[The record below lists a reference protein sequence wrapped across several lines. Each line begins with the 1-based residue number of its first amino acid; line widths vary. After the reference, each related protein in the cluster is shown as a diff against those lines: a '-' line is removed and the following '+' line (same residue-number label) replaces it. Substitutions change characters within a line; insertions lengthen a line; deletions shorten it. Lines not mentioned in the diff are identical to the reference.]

1 MLLLTVT
8 SLYSPISIMAS
19 PELALVTVLSLLFLG
34 QVSFAET
41 VNEQIKVCQ
50 TFGSGVVEP
59 FRGIPFHL
67 STTCPTT
74 LLHFIHKDVEYKI
87 IITHSL
93 KTGLIKKVE
102 FILNKLITVVTDG
115 MITVEDK
122 SVSLP
127 YDHMYKHIHPYGIYT
142 KLKSKILELS
152 VIWRFA
158 GSEIDYL
165 WVELSESN
173 IEEKDALCWQGGT
186 SENVDISPSRFIYKT
201 EECQTRTS
209 ITLGMSCKF
218 LSHFYGCFIENDD
231 IPNPFQKY
239 SSLCKA
245 NIYYYE
251 NTKTLE
257 CAFYSAIKRYCDM
270 ETYEPGWKA
279 SKCPKPTC
287 PGDLIYMEQGNPFTP
302 TCSHPN
308 FINSENTVETC
319 VCPAGKVLNNFENS
333 SRCIPKEE
341 CPCVYGGKIFAQGE
355 NRMTKCQSCTCEN
368 GAWTC
373 IKENCQKR
381 CIIEGGSVTTYDGKQ
396 YMLPKACTYVAS
408 QGLNWTIIIELSE
421 DLFLGKVILQIEQ
434 KTYTF
439 SKDSV
444 KFENEEILEL
454 HLTEH
459 VMVFWQSSMYVQ
471 VQTSFGMK
479 IQVQVKPKVQLYV
492 TLPKSES
499 GKVKGLC
506 GNHND
511 DTRDDFIGRSEIRE
525 SVAEYFALSWVMGT
539 CNSKTPGICNSDVDK
554 YAHQDCSYL
563 MDPSGIFA
571 SCHNEVPS
579 EDYVKACE
587 KIVCNCEGNKDCL
600 CVALG
605 NYAKACLNQGID
617 VGDWR
622 NTTSCVEPCNSGQMF
637 SYDARSC
644 NSTCQSLAG
653 PDPACDVH
661 DAPVEGCGCPH
672 GSLLNSDGTCTTRS
686 ECQCYYL
693 GKTLK
698 PGNHFIGKTKCNCK
712 DGKLDCPEPLG
723 CSHGKTYVNC
733 YNSSINTVNRKCASL
748 GMPEIMST
756 ICESGCYCPDG
767 QYEDHN
773 GTCVAPADCP
783 CLFSGVAYKSGETVT
798 YDCQACT
805 CKGGLWACVEEACSG
820 NCEVFGNGHYKTF
833 DSKWYNFDGN
843 CEYTLVEDDC
853 GSGHRT
859 FSIRA
864 ESVPCCEERLTCSRR
879 ITLELQGKDTLN
891 LHDLEVGQ
899 IGNDTQLLYSVHT
912 VGLYFEIRIPSL
924 DITLTWD
931 KHTRLIITLGK
942 RWKNKVCGLCGN
954 FNNNEQDDLQIRGSK
969 EKTDALTSGNS
980 WKMPVPQCSDATEVQ
995 FNCVHFSYCANWAER
1010 RCKIISSDIFTA
1022 CHQKVDYIPY
1032 YKACV
1037 EESCSCSAD
1046 QASHGFCTAVAAF
1059 AEACCEAGVTVNW
1072 RTPERCPIYCDYY
1085 NEQNPQSS
1093 DATWHYKS
1101 CGPLD
1106 IKICG
1111 KNYISRK
1118 LEGCYP
1124 TCPEDFPYFDENT
1137 KKCSKTCTTT
1147 TVSPTTTTEST
1158 TTVTE
1163 PPTTTTESTTV
1174 SPTTV
1179 TESTATPTVTPTIA
1193 TTITTIRSTITP
1205 TITSTPSTESTTTV
1219 TEPPTTTTESTT
1231 VSPTTVTEST
1241 ATPTVTP
1248 TTATTITTVGSTIT
1262 PTITS
1267 TPSTESTTTVTEPPT
1282 TTTGSTT
1289 VSPTT
1294 ATTIT
1299 TIRSTITPTITST
1312 ESTTAVT
1319 EPITTTTESTT
1330 VSPTTVTES
1339 TATPTVTPTTA
1350 TTITTIRS
1358 TITPTITST
1367 PSTESTTTVTEPP
1380 TTTTE
1385 STTVSPTTVTEST
1398 ATPTVTPT
1406 TATTITTIRS
1416 TITPTI
1422 TSTESTEST
1431 TTVTEP
1437 PTTTTESTT
1446 VSPTT
1451 VTESTATPTVT
1462 PITATTITTVG
1473 STITPTITST
1483 PSTESTTTV
1492 TEPPTTTTEST
1503 TVSPTTVTES
1513 TATPTV
1519 TPTTATTIT
1528 TVGSTIT
1535 PTITS
1540 TESTEST
1547 TTVTEP
1553 PTTTTESTTVSPT
1566 TVTESTATPTVTP
1579 TTATTITTIGST
1591 ITPTSTSTPS
1601 TESTTTVTEPPTT
1614 TTGSTTVSPTTVTE
1628 STATPTVTP
1637 TTATTITTVGS
1648 TITPTITS
1656 TPSTESTTTV
1666 TEPPT
1671 TTTGSTT
1678 VSPTTV
1684 TESTATP
1691 TVTPTTA
1698 TTITTIGSTITPT
1711 ITSTPSTEST
1721 TTVTEPPTTTTESTT
1736 VSPTTVTESTATPTV
1751 TPTTA
1756 TTITTIR
1763 STITPTITSTES
1775 TESTTTVTEPP
1786 TTTTESTTVSPTTV
1800 TESTATPTVTPITAT
1815 TITTV
1820 GSTITPTITST
1831 PSTESTTTVT
1841 EPPTTTTESTTVSP
1855 TTVTESTATPTV
1867 TPTTATTITT
1877 VGSTITPTITST
1889 ESTESTTTVTEPP
1902 TTTTESTTVSPTT
1915 VTESTATPTVTPT
1928 TATTITTIGSTIT
1941 PTSTSTPSTESTTT
1955 VTEPPTTTTGSTT
1968 VSPTTVTESTA
1979 TPTVTPTTA
1988 TTITTVGS
1996 TITPTIT
2003 STPSTEST
2011 TTVTEPPTTTTGSTT
2026 VSPTTV
2032 TESTATPT
2040 VTPTTATT
2048 ITTIGSTI
2056 TPTITS
2062 TPSTESTTTVTEPP
2076 TTTTG
2081 STTVSPTTVT
2091 ESTAT
2096 PTVTPTTATTITTVG
2111 STITPTITS
2120 TPSTESTTTVTE
2132 PPTTTTEST
2141 TVSPTTVTESTA
2153 TPTVTPTTATTITTI
2168 GSTITPTI
2176 TSTPSTESTTAVTE
2190 PPTTT
2195 TGSTTVSPTTVTEST
2210 ATPTVSP
2217 TTATTVTTIRSTI
2230 TPTITSTESTEST
2243 TTVTEPPTTTTES
2256 TTVSPTTVTEST
2268 ATPTVTP
2275 ITATTITTVGSTI
2288 TPTITSTPSTEST
2301 TTVTEPP
2308 TTKTES
2314 TTVSPTTVTET
2325 TATPTVTPTTAT
2337 TITTI
2342 GSTITPTITSTPSTE
2357 STTTVTEPPTTTT
2370 GSTTVSPTT
2379 VTESTA
2385 TPTVTPTTA
2394 TTITTVGSTITP
2406 TITSTPSTE
2415 STTTVTQP
2423 PTTTTEST
2431 TVSPTTVTEST
2442 ATPTVTPT
2450 TATTITTIGSTI
2462 TPTITSTPS
2471 TESTTTVTEPP
2482 TTTTGSTTVSPTTVT
2497 ESTATP
2503 TVSPTTAT
2511 TITTVG
2517 STITPTITSTPS
2529 TESTTTVTE
2538 PPTTTTESTTVS
2550 PTTVTES
2557 TTTPTVTSASTTES
2571 TTVSPTTVT
2580 ESTTTPTV
2588 TPTTAT
2594 TVTTI
2599 VSTITPTITS
2609 TTTESA
2615 TTTVVCFCRDEKNLR
2630 NWSCGQTWTENCIQ
2644 YACNNRTIFQDK
2656 VSCPPEVKPDCPNG
2670 KLTSVPTDD
2679 CCQTWKCV
2687 YCSCWDETKL
2697 RNRTCGQ
2704 TWTENCIQY
2713 TCNNGTIFQNKV
2725 SCSPEVTPDCPNGKM
2740 RSVRTDDCCQTWEC
2754 DCQCQVYGDPHYI
2767 TFDGT
2772 PYDFLEDCSYILV
2785 EEKKQKHNFSVIV
2798 DNFNCV
2804 ANASCVRAVRVQYG
2818 KNIITLSIVSNR
2830 LIVSEFN
2837 NVNVPQPYENQGIR
2851 ITTTNWKVSIYIDA
2865 IRSYVS
2871 LTPRRVLVVNLAMAY
2886 FHGNTQGQCG
2896 ECGGGACVRRNGDV
2910 EPDTCCDK
2918 TAYSWLYEEKEKP
2931 HCKVKDVSCN
2941 TTITVPQCYSK
2952 RVPLCELFNH
2962 KAFKECSKKVD
2973 LTLLKKNCLFDS
2985 CMAKNNSIDCEV
2997 LEKAASDCQ
3006 NAGFCVDWRPL
3017 TNGSCDVKCPEG
3029 MIYKECPST
3038 PTTICEGGR
3047 ISTKIMDTPTA
3058 GCFCPGNKHRAG
3070 GYTHTCVS
3078 DCTDCVGPH
3087 GEPKEPGDVWEANC
3101 YLCTCDKITLT
3112 QRCEPKTRSS
3122 LPTCQ
3127 DNETLV
3133 RFNSTGCCNMAVCV
3147 EKTCEHRGHT
3157 YKIGE
3162 RWSDSA
3168 QPCVLYS
3175 CEISGITIEN
3185 KLCAEEQCL
3194 EGSRVCDKQ
3203 KGCYTCKT
3211 CSPRMSRVNVTIDG
3225 KCTDEV
3231 ELPVC
3236 EGQCTSHSR
3245 WNDSE
3250 LRMEKECQCCQ
3261 EKTSQEKSITLK
3273 CKGGSKNTFTYKH
3286 IVDCE
3291 CQLCH

>member
-1262 PTITS
+1262 PTI
-1267 TPSTESTTTVTEPPT
+1267 
-1282 TTTGSTT
+1282 
-1289 VSPTT
+1289 
-1294 ATTIT
+1294 
-1299 TIRSTITPTITST
+1299 
-1312 ESTTAVT
+1312 
-1319 EPITTTTESTT
+1319 
-1330 VSPTTVTES
+1330 
-1339 TATPTVTPTTA
+1339 
-1350 TTITTIRS
+1350 
-1358 TITPTITST
+1358 
-1367 PSTESTTTVTEPP
+1367 
-1380 TTTTE
+1380 
-1385 STTVSPTTVTEST
+1385 
-1398 ATPTVTPT
+1398 
-1406 TATTITTIRS
+1406 
-1416 TITPTI
+1416 
-1422 TSTESTEST
+1422 
-1431 TTVTEP
+1431 
-1437 PTTTTESTT
+1437 
-1446 VSPTT
+1446 
-1451 VTESTATPTVT
+1451 
-1462 PITATTITTVG
+1462 
-1473 STITPTITST
+1473 
-1483 PSTESTTTV
+1483 
-1492 TEPPTTTTEST
+1492 
-1503 TVSPTTVTES
+1503 
-1513 TATPTV
+1513 
-1519 TPTTATTIT
+1519 
-1528 TVGSTIT
+1528 
-1535 PTITS
+1535 
-1540 TESTEST
+1540 
-1547 TTVTEP
+1547 
-1553 PTTTTESTTVSPT
+1553 
-1566 TVTESTATPTVTP
+1566 
-1579 TTATTITTIGST
+1579 
-1591 ITPTSTSTPS
+1591 TSTPS

-3203 KGCYTCKT
+3203 KGCYTCKNT

>member
-115 MITVEDK
+115 MITVEAE

-165 WVELSESN
+165 WVELGESN

-186 SENVDISPSRFIYKT
+186 SENVDINPSRFIYKT

-209 ITLGMSCKF
+209 NTLGMSCKF
-218 LSHFYGCFIENDD
+218 LTHFYGCSFIENDD
-231 IPNPFQKY
+231 VSDPFKKY
-239 SSLCKA
+239 SSLCQA

-355 NRMTKCQSCTCEN
+355 NRMTKCQSCTCKN

-511 DTRDDFIGRSEIRE
+511 DTRDDFICRSEIRE

-563 MDPSGIFA
+563 MEPSGIFA

-587 KIVCNCEGNKDCL
+587 KIVCNCEGHKDCL

-798 YDCQACT
+798 SDCQACT

-912 VGLYFEIRIPSL
+912 VGLYFEIWIPSL
-924 DITLTWD
+924 DITLIWD

-1137 KKCSKTCTTT
+1137 KKCSKTCPTT

-1267 TPSTESTTTVTEPPT
+1267 T
-1282 TTTGSTT
+1282 
-1289 VSPTT
+1289 
-1294 ATTIT
+1294 
-1299 TIRSTITPTITST
+1299 
-1312 ESTTAVT
+1312 
-1319 EPITTTTESTT
+1319 
-1330 VSPTTVTES
+1330 
-1339 TATPTVTPTTA
+1339 
-1350 TTITTIRS
+1350 
-1358 TITPTITST
+1358 
-1367 PSTESTTTVTEPP
+1367 
-1380 TTTTE
+1380 
-1385 STTVSPTTVTEST
+1385 
-1398 ATPTVTPT
+1398 
-1406 TATTITTIRS
+1406 
-1416 TITPTI
+1416 
-1422 TSTESTEST
+1422 ESTEST

-1492 TEPPTTTTEST
+1492 TEPPTTTTESTTVSPTTVTETTATPTVTPTTATTITTIGSTITPTITSTPSTESTTTVTEPPTTTTGST

-1614 TTGSTTVSPTTVTE
+1614 TTDHTTVSPTTVTE
-1628 STATPTVTP
+1628 STAHQHHTNSDSNNCNYNNYNWINNNTNNYFNTFNGINNHSNRTSNNHNRIHNTTPTDN
-1637 TTATTITTVGS
+1637 
-1648 TITPTITS
+1648 
-1656 TPSTESTTTV
+1656 
-1666 TEPPT
+1666 
-1671 TTTGSTT
+1671 
-1678 VSPTTV
+1678 
-1684 TESTATP
+1684 
-1691 TVTPTTA
+1691 
-1698 TTITTIGSTITPT
+1698 
-1711 ITSTPSTEST
+1711 
-1721 TTVTEPPTTTTESTT
+1721 
-1736 VSPTTVTESTATPTV
+1736 
-1751 TPTTA
+1751 
-1756 TTITTIR
+1756 
-1763 STITPTITSTES
+1763 
-1775 TESTTTVTEPP
+1775 
-1786 TTTTESTTVSPTTV
+1786 
-1800 TESTATPTVTPITAT
+1800 
-1815 TITTV
+1815 
-1820 GSTITPTITST
+1820 
-1831 PSTESTTTVT
+1831 
-1841 EPPTTTTESTTVSP
+1841 
-1855 TTVTESTATPTV
+1855 
-1867 TPTTATTITT
+1867 
-1877 VGSTITPTITST
+1877 
-1889 ESTESTTTVTEPP
+1889 
-1902 TTTTESTTVSPTT
+1902 
-1915 VTESTATPTVTPT
+1915 
-1928 TATTITTIGSTIT
+1928 
-1941 PTSTSTPSTESTTT
+1941 
-1955 VTEPPTTTTGSTT
+1955 
-1968 VSPTTVTESTA
+1968 
-1979 TPTVTPTTA
+1979 
-1988 TTITTVGS
+1988 
-1996 TITPTIT
+1996 
-2003 STPSTEST
+2003 
-2011 TTVTEPPTTTTGSTT
+2011 
-2026 VSPTTV
+2026 
-2032 TESTATPT
+2032 
-2040 VTPTTATT
+2040 
-2048 ITTIGSTI
+2048 
-2056 TPTITS
+2056 
-2062 TPSTESTTTVTEPP
+2062 
-2076 TTTTG
+2076 
-2081 STTVSPTTVT
+2081 
-2091 ESTAT
+2091 
-2096 PTVTPTTATTITTVG
+2096 
-2111 STITPTITS
+2111 
-2120 TPSTESTTTVTE
+2120 
-2132 PPTTTTEST
+2132 
-2141 TVSPTTVTESTA
+2141 
-2153 TPTVTPTTATTITTI
+2153 
-2168 GSTITPTI
+2168 
-2176 TSTPSTESTTAVTE
+2176 
-2190 PPTTT
+2190 
-2195 TGSTTVSPTTVTEST
+2195 
-2210 ATPTVSP
+2210 
-2217 TTATTVTTIRSTI
+2217 
-2230 TPTITSTESTEST
+2230 
-2243 TTVTEPPTTTTES
+2243 
-2256 TTVSPTTVTEST
+2256 
-2268 ATPTVTP
+2268 
-2275 ITATTITTVGSTI
+2275 
-2288 TPTITSTPSTEST
+2288 
-2301 TTVTEPP
+2301 
-2308 TTKTES
+2308 KT
-2314 TTVSPTTVTET
+2314 
-2325 TATPTVTPTTAT
+2325 
-2337 TITTI
+2337 
-2342 GSTITPTITSTPSTE
+2342 
-2357 STTTVTEPPTTTT
+2357 
-2370 GSTTVSPTT
+2370 
-2379 VTESTA
+2379 
-2385 TPTVTPTTA
+2385 
-2394 TTITTVGSTITP
+2394 
-2406 TITSTPSTE
+2406 
-2415 STTTVTQP
+2415 
-2423 PTTTTEST
+2423 
-2431 TVSPTTVTEST
+2431 
-2442 ATPTVTPT
+2442 
-2450 TATTITTIGSTI
+2450 
-2462 TPTITSTPS
+2462 
-2471 TESTTTVTEPP
+2471 
-2482 TTTTGSTTVSPTTVT
+2482 
-2497 ESTATP
+2497 
-2503 TVSPTTAT
+2503 
-2511 TITTVG
+2511 
-2517 STITPTITSTPS
+2517 
-2529 TESTTTVTE
+2529 
-2538 PPTTTTESTTVS
+2538 PTTTTESTTVS

-2557 TTTPTVTSASTTES
+2557 TTTPTVTSTSTTES

-2713 TCNNGTIFQNKV
+2713 TCNNGTIFQNNV

-2740 RSVRTDDCCQTWEC
+2740 RSVSIDDCCQTWEC

-2804 ANASCVRAVRVQYG
+2804 ENASCVRAVRVQYG

-2830 LIVSEFN
+2830 LIVSKFN

-2851 ITTTNWKVSIYIDA
+2851 ITTSNWKVSIYIDA

-2896 ECGGGACVRRNGDV
+2896 ECGGGACVRRNGNV

-2941 TTITVPQCYSK
+2941 TTITPPPPCDSK

-2985 CMAKNNSIDCEV
+2985 CMAKNNSIACEV

-3047 ISTKIMDTPTA
+3047 ISTKIMDKPTA

-3203 KGCYTCKT
+3203 KGCYTCKNT

-3261 EKTSQEKSITLK
+3261 EKTSQKKSITLK

>member
-1294 ATTIT
+1294 
-1299 TIRSTITPTITST
+1299 
-1312 ESTTAVT
+1312 
-1319 EPITTTTESTT
+1319 
-1330 VSPTTVTES
+1330 
-1339 TATPTVTPTTA
+1339 
-1350 TTITTIRS
+1350 
-1358 TITPTITST
+1358 
-1367 PSTESTTTVTEPP
+1367 
-1380 TTTTE
+1380 
-1385 STTVSPTTVTEST
+1385 
-1398 ATPTVTPT
+1398 
-1406 TATTITTIRS
+1406 
-1416 TITPTI
+1416 
-1422 TSTESTEST
+1422 
-1431 TTVTEP
+1431 
-1437 PTTTTESTT
+1437 
-1446 VSPTT
+1446 
-1451 VTESTATPTVT
+1451 
-1462 PITATTITTVG
+1462 
-1473 STITPTITST
+1473 
-1483 PSTESTTTV
+1483 
-1492 TEPPTTTTEST
+1492 
-1503 TVSPTTVTES
+1503 
-1513 TATPTV
+1513 
-1519 TPTTATTIT
+1519 
-1528 TVGSTIT
+1528 
-1535 PTITS
+1535 
-1540 TESTEST
+1540 
-1547 TTVTEP
+1547 
-1553 PTTTTESTTVSPT
+1553 
-1566 TVTESTATPTVTP
+1566 
-1579 TTATTITTIGST
+1579 
-1591 ITPTSTSTPS
+1591 
-1601 TESTTTVTEPPTT
+1601 
-1614 TTGSTTVSPTTVTE
+1614 
-1628 STATPTVTP
+1628 
-1637 TTATTITTVGS
+1637 
-1648 TITPTITS
+1648 
-1656 TPSTESTTTV
+1656 
-1666 TEPPT
+1666 
-1671 TTTGSTT
+1671 
-1678 VSPTTV
+1678 
-1684 TESTATP
+1684 
-1691 TVTPTTA
+1691 
-1698 TTITTIGSTITPT
+1698 
-1711 ITSTPSTEST
+1711 
-1721 TTVTEPPTTTTESTT
+1721 
-1736 VSPTTVTESTATPTV
+1736 
-1751 TPTTA
+1751 
-1756 TTITTIR
+1756 
-1763 STITPTITSTES
+1763 
-1775 TESTTTVTEPP
+1775 
-1786 TTTTESTTVSPTTV
+1786 
-1800 TESTATPTVTPITAT
+1800 
-1815 TITTV
+1815 
-1820 GSTITPTITST
+1820 
-1831 PSTESTTTVT
+1831 
-1841 EPPTTTTESTTVSP
+1841 
-1855 TTVTESTATPTV
+1855 
-1867 TPTTATTITT
+1867 
-1877 VGSTITPTITST
+1877 
-1889 ESTESTTTVTEPP
+1889 
-1902 TTTTESTTVSPTT
+1902 
-1915 VTESTATPTVTPT
+1915 
-1928 TATTITTIGSTIT
+1928 
-1941 PTSTSTPSTESTTT
+1941 
-1955 VTEPPTTTTGSTT
+1955 
-1968 VSPTTVTESTA
+1968 
-1979 TPTVTPTTA
+1979 
-1988 TTITTVGS
+1988 
-1996 TITPTIT
+1996 
-2003 STPSTEST
+2003 
-2011 TTVTEPPTTTTGSTT
+2011 
-2026 VSPTTV
+2026 
-2032 TESTATPT
+2032 
-2040 VTPTTATT
+2040 
-2048 ITTIGSTI
+2048 
-2056 TPTITS
+2056 
-2062 TPSTESTTTVTEPP
+2062 
-2076 TTTTG
+2076 
-2081 STTVSPTTVT
+2081 VT

-3203 KGCYTCKT
+3203 KGCYTCKNT